1 MALSRGLTTLS
12 PAAWSDSYK
21 PQHRSM
27 PCASVRALGTLGY
40 SRYGKNE
47 DDKACFTRTRLQQ
60 ARRTERWERA
70 DSAHENQRPGIGPA
84 R

>member
-21 PQHRSM
+21 PQHRST

-47 DDKACFTRTRLQQ
+47 DDKACFTRTRLA
-60 ARRTERWERA
+60 ARA
-70 DSAHENQRPGIGPA
+70 QN
-84 R
+84 